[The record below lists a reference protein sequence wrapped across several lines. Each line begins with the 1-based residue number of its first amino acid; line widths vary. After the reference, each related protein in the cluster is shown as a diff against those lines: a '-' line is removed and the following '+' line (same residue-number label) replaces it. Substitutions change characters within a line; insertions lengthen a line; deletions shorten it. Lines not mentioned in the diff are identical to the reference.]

1 MNFGALMSVT
11 LCCNANS
18 VSNPLKIAA
27 KAFESQKTQKPA
39 VLRIRKYPEATLF
52 ATAEFCGTAA
62 ICNSGQNWC
71 SEKGC
76 IGIGKGVRTQ

>member
-39 VLRIRKYPEATLF
+39 SFMIWKIP
-52 ATAEFCGTAA
+52 
-62 ICNSGQNWC
+62 
-71 SEKGC
+71 
-76 IGIGKGVRTQ
+76 